1 MKILKKG
8 KGAIKNKLDIYNL
21 KCFLCDT
28 LFEFNH
34 TECKSLIRHDLYV
47 SNCTVSEYPAENRV
61 GTVICPTCGCELIV
75 KQSDYVKS
83 VYVKI

>member
-8 KGAIKNKLDIYNL
+8 KVANKKKLDIYNL
-21 KCFLCDT
+21 ECFLCHT

-34 TECKSLIRHDLYV
+34 TECKSLIRQNVFV
-47 SNCTVSEYPAENRV
+47 SNGTVSEYSTENKV
-61 GTVICPTCGCELIV
+61 GTVICPTCGCELNV
-75 KQSDYVKS
+75 KQSDYVRS